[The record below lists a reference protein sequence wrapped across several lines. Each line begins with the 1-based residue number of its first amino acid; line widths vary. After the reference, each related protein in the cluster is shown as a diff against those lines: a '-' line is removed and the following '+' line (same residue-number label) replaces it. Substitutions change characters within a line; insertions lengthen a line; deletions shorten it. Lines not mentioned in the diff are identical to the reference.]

1 MKTIITLA
9 VGFWLGRQIYIKYD
23 KGKAKEMEKGIK
35 NRLQSF
41 LKENGL
47 GKTEVKET
55 TEEIIGANK

>member
-23 KGKAKEMEKGIK
+23 KQQAKKMEEGVKK
-35 NRLQSF
+35 RLQSF

-47 GKTEVKET
+47 TKTEVTET
-55 TEEIIGANK
+55 TDDIIGN

>member
-23 KGKAKEMEKGIK
+23 KEEAKKMEEGVK

-41 LKENGL
+41 LKDNGL
-47 GKTEVKET
+47 SKIEVKET
-55 TEEIIGANK
+55 TEDIIGI

>member
-23 KGKAKEMEKGIK
+23 KEQAKEMEEGMKK
-35 NRLQSF
+35 RLQSF

-47 GKTEVKET
+47 TKTEVKET
-55 TEEIIGANK
+55 TEEIIGI

>member
-23 KGKAKEMEKGIK
+23 KEQAKEMEEGVKK
-35 NRLQSF
+35 RLQSF

-47 GKTEVKET
+47 TKTEVKET
-55 TEEIIGANK
+55 TEEIIGI

>member
-23 KGKAKEMEKGIK
+23 KEQAKEMEESVKK
-35 NRLQSF
+35 RLQSF

-47 GKTEVKET
+47 TKTEVKET
-55 TEEIIGANK
+55 TEEIIGI

>member
-23 KGKAKEMEKGIK
+23 KEQAKEMEEGMKK
-35 NRLQSF
+35 RLQSF

-47 GKTEVKET
+47 TKTEVKET
-55 TEEIIGANK
+55 TEDIIGI

>member
-23 KGKAKEMEKGIK
+23 KEEAKKMEEGVK

-41 LKENGL
+41 LKDNGL
-47 GKTEVKET
+47 SKTEVKET
-55 TEEIIGANK
+55 TEDIIGI

>member
-23 KGKAKEMEKGIK
+23 KEQAKEMEEGVKK
-35 NRLQSF
+35 RLQSF

-47 GKTEVKET
+47 TKTEVKDT
-55 TEEIIGANK
+55 TEEIIGI

>member
-23 KGKAKEMEKGIK
+23 KEQAKEMEEGIK
-35 NRLQSF
+35 KRLQSF

-47 GKTEVKET
+47 TKTEVKET
-55 TEEIIGANK
+55 TEEIIGI